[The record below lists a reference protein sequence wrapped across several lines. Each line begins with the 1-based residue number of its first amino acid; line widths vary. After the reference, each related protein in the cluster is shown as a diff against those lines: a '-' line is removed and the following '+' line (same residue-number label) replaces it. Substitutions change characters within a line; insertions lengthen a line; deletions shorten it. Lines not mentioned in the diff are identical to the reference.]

1 MNLRFM
7 KKLTE
12 VAVVPIPCPP
22 PEAIPQIP
30 YYYRRENMYV
40 GDGGYKH
47 LLSEGDPNYVV

>member
-1 MNLRFM
+1 M

-47 LLSEGDPNYVV
+47 LLSECDPNYVV